1 MSSEE
6 FMIDYIKAEKNN
18 DNDKMTDFKNK
29 WMEHYAVGRDL
40 PLKIE
45 IVNPKVETQFKNYY
59 DATIKREKE
68 RKKAERELILRNR
81 IRNDETIIGRVKD
94 IDKKNKEYTA
104 YLGSVK
110 WNEKQKNKTR
120 RKSSLRNEI
129 PIKDLKGGKKNK
141 TRKKRKKRKKNK
153 YKR

>member
-1 MSSEE
+1 MSSEK
-6 FMIDYIKAEKNN
+6 FMINYIKAEKNN
-18 DNDKMTDFKNK
+18 DNDEMIDLKNK
-29 WMEHYAVGRDL
+29 WMEHYAVGRNL

-45 IVNPKVETQFKNYY
+45 IINPKIEKQFKIYY
-59 DATIKREKE
+59 DATIEREKE
-68 RKKAERELILRNR
+68 RKKTERELILRNR
-81 IRNDETIIGRVKD
+81 IRNDETIIGRVKN
-94 IDKKNKEYTA
+94 IHKKNIGNTA
-104 YLGSVK
+104 YSGSVK

-129 PIKDLKGGKKNK
+129 SKGVKGGKKNK